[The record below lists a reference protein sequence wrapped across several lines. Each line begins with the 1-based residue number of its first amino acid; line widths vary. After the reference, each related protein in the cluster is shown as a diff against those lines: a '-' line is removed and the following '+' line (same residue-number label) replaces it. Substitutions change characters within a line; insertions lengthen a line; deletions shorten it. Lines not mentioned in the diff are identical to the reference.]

1 MPARTWR
8 NHNIVHVQV
17 TIFVTCLNFAG
28 TGSRISLPA
37 VSACWRV
44 KPSRKIALNS
54 NGEVNC
60 RELARRPWCTHTTRT
75 PVWMVFSK
83 LVAYFTGTFKCGKW
97 QYKWWFFEYF
107 WKIKGMNLQNNGVWR
122 MVHHKLMYE
131 RGSWMGLSAWT
142 FFMPSGINNRSCTQ
156 SHSWTP
162 NLWPVVNHAITNTEI
177 T

>member
-1 MPARTWR
+1 MIIFQKMLCWKFEVRHKYLLLCAQAY
-8 NHNIVHVQV
+8 VHAQ
-17 TIFVTCLNFAG
+17 
-28 TGSRISLPA
+28 
-37 VSACWRV
+37 
-44 KPSRKIALNS
+44 
-54 NGEVNC
+54 
-60 RELARRPWCTHTTRT
+60 RT
-75 PVWMVFSK
+75 PLFWMVHSK
-83 LVAYFTGTFKCGKW
+83 QVADFTGTFNCKKW

-162 NLWPVVNHAITNTEI
+162 KLHVRTTVTFWTLKDGSCQINSLSSSTFVSFAF
-177 T
+177 